1 MPRKTRKQKERTQK
15 KRAEGTFLNPGADLV
30 KREFHFS
37 EKDLFRLE
45 ENQPV
50 IKKFDKSL
58 SMESVAS
65 PGRDLV
71 KTLILALVI
80 FASEA
85 VLYLALFKK

>member
-1 MPRKTRKQKERTQK
+1 MPRKTRKQKEKTQK

-37 EKDLFRLE
+37 EKDLLRLE
-45 ENQPV
+45 ENQPA

-65 PGRDLV
+65 PGRDLL
-71 KTLILALVI
+71 KTLVLALVI

-85 VLYLALFKK
+85 MLYLALFKK

>member
-1 MPRKTRKQKERTQK
+1 MPRKTKKQKERTQK
-15 KRAEGTFLNPGADLV
+15 RRAEGTLLNPEANLV

-37 EKDLFRLE
+37 EKDLLALE

-50 IKKFDKSL
+50 IKRFDKSL
-58 SMESVAS
+58 SMGSVAS
-65 PGRDLV
+65 PGRDLA
-71 KTLILALVI
+71 KTLVLALII